1 MSDLSR
7 SNLPIPHREH
17 VGLTT
22 YDAKDPDTS
31 YPAIEP
37 LRPPAGAPNVLVI
50 MIDDAG
56 FGASSAFGGP
66 CNTPVAERLAAN
78 GLRFNRFHTTALCS
92 PTRQAL
98 LTARNHHAVG
108 MGGITEI
115 ATSAPGY
122 NSIRP
127 DNAAPVAETL
137 LLNGYSTAQFGKCH
151 EVPVWE
157 TSPMGP
163 FQQWPTGSGF
173 EHFYGFVGAETNQWY
188 PALYDGITPVEPPK
202 TPEEGYHFTEDL
214 TDHAITWVQRQKSL
228 MPDKPFF
235 MYFAPGATH
244 APHHVA
250 PEWSDKYRG
259 KFDAGWDVVRE
270 ETLAR
275 QKAQG
280 IVPPDT
286 VLSARPEQIAAWD
299 DVAEDLKPVLA
310 RQMEIYAGFMEHT
323 DHHIGRLLDAVEK
336 LGVIED
342 TLVYL
347 IIGDNGASAEGTL
360 NGTFN
365 EIISL
370 NGAAEFETVDFMS
383 QRIEEFGTPSAYNH
397 YAVGWAHA
405 MNAPFQWTKQV
416 ASHFGGTRNGTIV
429 HWPKGIAAK
438 GEIRPQFHHIIDVG
452 PTIFDVAG
460 IPEPT
465 FVNGIQQAP
474 IHGVS
479 MAYAFNDAAAD
490 ERRETQYFEVAC
502 NRGIYHKGWTAV
514 TRHSVPWDF
523 GATLPPLDDD
533 VWELYDTN
541 VDWSQAHDVSADHP
555 DKLKELQR
563 LWLIE
568 AVKYNVLPL
577 DDRRIERFNSDI
589 AGRPQLIKG
598 NTQVLYGGMNRLSEN
613 SVLNLKNKSHSVT
626 AEVDVPEG
634 GATGVIVAQGGAF
647 AGWSLYLHGGKPK
660 YCHNLAGLMRFYVES
675 DTQVPPGTHQVRM
688 EFTYDGGGLAKG
700 GTAALFIDGQPAGDG
715 RIDATVPMI
724 YSGDETC
731 DVGSD
736 TGTPVSEDYAG
747 DSSRFTGT
755 VNWVELQIGDDS
767 HDHLISPEERMRVAT
782 AIQ

>member
-1 MSDLSR
+1 MADLAR
-7 SNLPIPHREH
+7 HNLPIPHREH

-31 YPAIEP
+31 YPPIEP
-37 LRPPAGAPNVLVI
+37 LRPPEGAPNVVVI

-56 FGASSAFGGP
+56 FGSSSAFGGP
-66 CNTPVAERLAAN
+66 CNTPVADRLAAN

-127 DNAAPVAETL
+127 DNAAPIAETL

-163 FQQWPTGSGF
+163 FNQWPTGSGF

-188 PALYDGITPVEPPK
+188 PALYEGITPVEPSK

-214 TDHAITWVQRQKSL
+214 TDHAITWVQRQRSL

-250 PEWSDKYRG
+250 PEWSAKYKG
-259 KFDAGWDVVRE
+259 KFDAGWDAVRE

-275 QKAQG
+275 QKQLG
-280 IVPPDT
+280 VVPEDT
-286 VLSARPEQIAAWD
+286 QLSTRPEQISAWG
-299 DVAEDLKPVLA
+299 DVADELKPVLA

-323 DHHIGRLLDAVEK
+323 DHHIGRLLDAIEA
-336 LGVIED
+336 LGAMDD

-347 IIGDNGASAEGTL
+347 IIGDNGASAEGTP

-365 EIISL
+365 EMISL

-383 QRIEEFGTPSAYNH
+383 QRIDEFGTPSAYNH

-405 MNAPFQWTKQV
+405 MNTPFQWTKQV

-429 HWPKGIAAK
+429 HWPNGITAK
-438 GEIRPQFHHIIDVG
+438 GEVRQQFHHIIDVG

-479 MAYAFNDAAAD
+479 MAYAFNDAAAE

-523 GATLPPLDDD
+523 GAQLPALDDD
-533 VWELYDTN
+533 VWELYDTTI
-541 VDWSQAHDVSADHP
+541 DWSQAHDIAAEHP
-555 DKLKELQR
+555 DKLRDLQR

-589 AGRPQLIKG
+589 AGRPQLVKG
-598 NTQVLYGGMNRLSEN
+598 NAQILYGGMSRLSEN

-626 AEVDVPEG
+626 AEIEVPEG
-634 GATGVIVAQGGAF
+634 GASGVVVAQGGAF
-647 AGWSLYLHGGKPK
+647 AGWSLYLHEGKPK

-675 DTQVPPGTHQVRM
+675 DQEVPPGTHQVRM
-688 EFTYDGGGLAKG
+688 EFAYDGGGLAKG
-700 GTAALFIDGQPAGDG
+700 GTAALFIDGKPAGDG
-715 RIDATVPMI
+715 RINATVPMI

-731 DVGSD
+731 DIGSD
-736 TGTPVSEDYAG
+736 SGTPVSEDYAG
-747 DSSRFTGT
+747 ESSRFTGT
-755 VNWVELQIGDDS
+755 VNWVELQIGDDN
-767 HDHLISPEERMRVAT
+767 HDHLIAPEELMRVAT
-782 AIQ
+782 SIQ